1 MCLISTA
8 YGQSYQTQIFD
19 LVDRTLIV
27 QCVDDECILSEK
39 VGYNTFFY
47 RIDWTLSEVGE
58 IVWKK
63 EGEFKYIKHHYED
76 GYFEIGEKYY
86 YEEY

>member
-1 MCLISTA
+1 
-8 YGQSYQTQIFD
+8 
-19 LVDRTLIV
+19 
-27 QCVDDECILSEK
+27 
-39 VGYNTFFY
+39 
-47 RIDWTLSEVGE
+47 VGE